1 MKIDPNAK
9 KTKTGQY
16 ATGEE
21 ILSKLTDK
29 HPIISQILDFRE
41 LVKLKNTYVD
51 VLPEMVNT
59 EDGRIHTTFNQV
71 VAATGRLS
79 SDRPNLQN
87 IPVKTKRGQEVRK
100 AFIPRNK
107 DFILMA
113 SDYSQV
119 ELRILASM
127 SDDEGMIEAFRNGED
142 IHSTTAAK
150 VFGVSKDEVDRAMR
164 TKAKAVN
171 FGIAYGQ
178 GAFGLSQN
186 LNIPRKEAKEII
198 DNYFAKFAGI
208 RTYMAE
214 VVDKARELGYVE
226 TIMGRRRLLRNIN
239 SANAVVRSQLE
250 RLAIN
255 APIQGSAADIIK
267 IAMINIQAEM
277 KKRELK
283 SQLLLQVHDELVFDA
298 HRSEVDELKELVE
311 TRMSGAIQLKVPL
324 LVETGL
330 GENLAGSTLMISF
343 P

>member
-1 MKIDPNAK
+1 
-9 KTKTGQY
+9 
-16 ATGEE
+16 
-21 ILSKLTDK
+21 
-29 HPIISQILDFRE
+29 
-41 LVKLKNTYVD
+41 
-51 VLPEMVNT
+51 
-59 EDGRIHTTFNQV
+59 
-71 VAATGRLS
+71 
-79 SDRPNLQN
+79 
-87 IPVKTKRGQEVRK
+87 
-100 AFIPRNK
+100 
-107 DFILMA
+107 
-113 SDYSQV
+113 
-119 ELRILASM
+119 
-127 SDDEGMIEAFRNGED
+127 
-142 IHSTTAAK
+142 
-150 VFGVSKDEVDRAMR
+150 MR

-311 TRMSGAIQLKVPL
+311 TRMSGAIQLNVPL

-330 GENLAGSTLMISF
+330 GENWLEAH
-343 P
+343 

>member
-1 MKIDPNAK
+1 
-9 KTKTGQY
+9 
-16 ATGEE
+16 
-21 ILSKLTDK
+21 
-29 HPIISQILDFRE
+29 
-41 LVKLKNTYVD
+41 
-51 VLPEMVNT
+51 
-59 EDGRIHTTFNQV
+59 
-71 VAATGRLS
+71 
-79 SDRPNLQN
+79 
-87 IPVKTKRGQEVRK
+87 
-100 AFIPRNK
+100 
-107 DFILMA
+107 
-113 SDYSQV
+113 
-119 ELRILASM
+119 
-127 SDDEGMIEAFRNGED
+127 
-142 IHSTTAAK
+142 
-150 VFGVSKDEVDRAMR
+150 
-164 TKAKAVN
+164 
-171 FGIAYGQ
+171 
-178 GAFGLSQN
+178 

-330 GENLAGSTLMISF
+330 GENWLEAH
-343 P
+343 